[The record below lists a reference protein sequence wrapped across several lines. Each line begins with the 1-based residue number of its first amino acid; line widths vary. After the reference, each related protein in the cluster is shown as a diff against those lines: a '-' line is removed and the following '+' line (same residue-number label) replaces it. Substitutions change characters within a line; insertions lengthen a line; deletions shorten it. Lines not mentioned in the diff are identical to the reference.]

1 MKKIEVAYIVM
12 QEHNDNLFGVY
23 TDQYLAFKKYLK
35 ILKKWDWNAS
45 FFIQFAPIN
54 TEVEIDTM
62 NRHLYSMRYQQY
74 QSIKDLSE
82 EELIESEAY
91 LKYLECIEGT
101 QKHFSEEENS

>member
-1 MKKIEVAYIVM
+1 M
-12 QEHNDNLFGVY
+12 QSQEL
-23 TDQYLAFKKYLK
+23 L
-35 ILKKWDWNAS
+35 
-45 FFIQFAPIN
+45 N

-91 LKYLECIEGT
+91 LKYLECIGLTKSKLAKELNLSLSTISRWEKTLYIRSIKHVVLLASLT
-101 QKHFSEEENS
+101 QNKIFKGK